1 MSEVN
6 PFEVDLSKINYMQ
19 LAEWLVSCYSEVEKM
34 QDESE
39 SEEQYFERLALF
51 EKAWEQHYEQN
62 TKLYRSKKF
71 ALARIFITYKNRLK
85 LKVDYGKGRTSIETI
100 PCDTYSSMLANDYVI
115 WKSDAAEIIEQ
126 NVSAAYQKI
135 LDVFNPENRTSY
147 KAKLHEIVSEQAF
160 MDINIK
166 VRAEKDK
173 KKFKAMSYKE
183 FIAVCEKDG
192 TYELKTEKHEKRS
205 NYNAALDDCGV
216 ASTTYHEFQGDRTCH
231 KDFDKKFFVNLA
243 FALALPYQCVAKLLA
258 YNGYTLNS
266 VGREFDE
273 ICKRAFRLG
282 YSQKL
287 TIEVIKMKNAELAK
301 SSLPFNPV
309 PNLEKAT
316 SGKRKTK

>member
-1 MSEVN
+1 
-6 PFEVDLSKINYMQ
+6 
-19 LAEWLVSCYSEVEKM
+19 
-34 QDESE
+34 
-39 SEEQYFERLALF
+39 
-51 EKAWEQHYEQN
+51 
-62 TKLYRSKKF
+62 
-71 ALARIFITYKNRLK
+71 
-85 LKVDYGKGRTSIETI
+85 
-100 PCDTYSSMLANDYVI
+100 MLPHG
-115 WKSDAAEIIEQ
+115 
-126 NVSAAYQKI
+126 
-135 LDVFNPENRTSY
+135 LT
-147 KAKLHEIVSEQAF
+147 
-160 MDINIK
+160 
-166 VRAEKDK
+166 
-173 KKFKAMSYKE
+173 
-183 FIAVCEKDG
+183 
-192 TYELKTEKHEKRS
+192 
-205 NYNAALDDCGV
+205 YNAALDDCGV

-309 PNLEKAT
+309 PNLEKTA